1 MEENLSF
8 VEKVKDKSLAWLKEK
23 GWWLLVAF
31 LLGGG
36 LTLAYQQFFQASAPD
51 QTPLFAEE
59 LTESIA
65 KESDTEP
72 LSDASFEKQTEKA
85 QEEEEWSVDV
95 KGAVKKPGVYPV
107 TAGERVI
114 DVVDRAGGL
123 SEEADETALNLAL
136 KVTDQMVIYVPR
148 PGEEQP
154 AESPVLAPQAS
165 ENVHGSGA
173 VNLNTATVEELQTLS
188 GIGEKKAADII
199 SYREAH
205 GPFKQVDDL
214 LQISGIGEKTLDKFR
229 EQVTVS

>member
-23 GWWLLVAF
+23 GWWLVVAF

-59 LTESIA
+59 LTENETEEVDA
-65 KESDTEP
+65 EP
-72 LSDASFEKQTEKA
+72 LSPASSNEQA
-85 QEEEEWSVDV
+85 AAAEEVEEWSVDV
-95 KGAVKKPGVYPV
+95 KGAVKQPGVYPV

-114 DVVDRAGGL
+114 DVLDRAGGL

-154 AESPVLAPQAS
+154 TASPVLTSQAS
-165 ENVHGSGA
+165 GNAEGSGA
-173 VNLNTATVEELQTLS
+173 VNLNTATAEELQTLS

>member
-1 MEENLSF
+1 M
-8 VEKVKDKSLAWLKEK
+8 
-23 GWWLLVAF
+23 
-31 LLGGG
+31 
-36 LTLAYQQFFQASAPD
+36 
-51 QTPLFAEE
+51 
-59 LTESIA
+59 
-65 KESDTEP
+65 
-72 LSDASFEKQTEKA
+72 
-85 QEEEEWSVDV
+85 
-95 KGAVKKPGVYPV
+95 
-107 TAGERVI
+107 TAGERVN
-114 DVVDRAGGL
+114 DVLDRAGGL

-154 AESPVLAPQAS
+154 TASPVLTSQAS
-165 ENVHGSGA
+165 GNAEGSGA
-173 VNLNTATVEELQTLS
+173 VNLNTATAEELQTLS